1 MSTELVGSKEGGD
14 GVELVRAE
22 EGVGGRPSAES
33 GSGARGDAV
42 EEEGAVKEGAVE
54 EEASGGGGAA
64 KLSGVLK
71 QLAFPAVCLAAEA
84 IMLALY
90 FVGTTYGDVASA
102 TAAVV
107 VNGSVVTAGHAS
119 ELDHFYPM
127 FQDVHG
133 TCALYRQCCAGR
145 CCACSTTATHCPRFP
160 PPPPA
165 RAVMVFVGFG
175 FLMTFLKK
183 YGYSS
188 VGLNFV
194 VSALVIQWSILSN
207 GFWHQAFGT
216 AAWHKI
222 ELSIETLITADF
234 AAAAVLITFGALLGK
249 VTPAQLMVVA
259 LVEIVF
265 YGINEN
271 IGAGTFGAVDMG
283 GSIFVHT
290 FGAYFGLACSF
301 ALGLAWTRKRGAGDP
316 IGALSKP
323 TLCLPTSR
331 RVAIDA
337 AAEEAEEN
345 NASSTTSDMFAMVGT
360 LFLWMFW
367 PSFNGALAAEHQQHR
382 VVINTLLSLCAC
394 CVSAFLFSALLR
406 GVAHQLTSNGEASHY
421 KFDMVDVQNAT
432 LAGGVAVGSAADLVI
447 DPAGAILIGI
457 IAGFV
462 SVLGC
467 VL

>member
-1 MSTELVGSKEGGD
+1 MADEAAATN
-14 GVELVRAE
+14 VELVSKEAVAPVAVDL
-22 EGVGGRPSAES
+22 EGGEPALGPEAATE
-33 GSGARGDAV
+33 AV
-42 EEEGAVKEGAVE
+42 EKKATCVRDDSFDTFARFPPRCDSPRMRSPPALSSADDGEVAHKAV
-54 EEASGGGGAA
+54 
-64 KLSGVLK
+64 LP
-71 QLAFPAVCLAAEA
+71 QLAFPIICLVFEIA
-84 IMLALY
+84 M
-90 FVGTTYGDVASA
+90 
-102 TAAVV
+102 AVV
-107 VNGSVVTAGHAS
+107 YGFATKYDDEGGAIPIRANESSTNLH
-119 ELDHFYPM
+119 EYYPM
-127 FQDVHG
+127 FQDVH
-133 TCALYRQCCAGR
+133 
-145 CCACSTTATHCPRFP
+145 
-160 PPPPA
+160 
-165 RAVMVFVGFG
+165 VMIFIGFG

-249 VTPAQLMVVA
+249 VTPAQLMVIA

-290 FGAYFGLACSF
+290 FGAYFGLACSL